1 VPLLLKCT
9 PLLSTAV
16 RQNAAHPTEET
27 PSPVCG
33 ERVARKGRVRGTV
46 GCLTG
51 RARQLRQ
58 SETLAEDLAWNLL
71 RDRKAF
77 GLKFR
82 RQQPLGGYIVDF
94 YCHELRLIIE
104 LEGEVHSQPS
114 KMKRDARR
122 KASLELLGC
131 NVLCVPN
138 GLVLQDPEGFLTK
151 IGQYIPSPG
160 LRPPSPH
167 KREREL
173 LHILPKFEL
182 R

>member
-1 VPLLLKCT
+1 VAIL
-9 PLLSTAV
+9 
-16 RQNAAHPTEET
+16 TE
-27 PSPVCG
+27 
-33 ERVARKGRVRGTV
+33 
-46 GCLTG
+46 

-58 SETLAEDLAWNLL
+58 AETLCEELAWNLL

-94 YCHELRLIIE
+94 YCHKLRLVVE
-104 LEGEVHSQPS
+104 LDGEVHCQPS
-114 KMKRDARR
+114 RMKSDARR
-122 KASLELLGC
+122 KARLKRLGC

-167 KREREL
+167 KRERE
-173 LHILPKFEL
+173 HCSQ
-182 R
+182 